1 VATVATRVAELAL
14 GKAPDASV
22 VNAAVASTM
31 EGSRS

>member
-1 VATVATRVAELAL
+1 LAL

>member
-1 VATVATRVAELAL
+1 LAL

-22 VNAAVASTM
+22 VNAAVTSTM